1 MKRKL
6 LNLYL
11 YLLTKGSHSDRMFVL
26 RLFKDDSDCRVKRAI
41 IRTKWNGYGRRNEGN
56 K

>member
-11 YLLTKGSHSDRMFVL
+11 YLLTKGSHRKRMFVL
-26 RLFKDDSDCRVKRAI
+26 RLFKDDTDYRVKRAI
-41 IRTKWNGYGRRNEGN
+41 IRTKWDRYERRNEGN